1 MEDNTLCY
9 ERYKEIIIPAVIMG
23 CLILGFG
30 IYDFIKESRKEKSTS
45 SYQTKCDIGYTLTER
60 KRCITDYFIKAIYFS
75 DSNEKV
81 KLISDNYNINKI
93 KKLIIDGE
101 SITPEKTYTFN
112 EKGNHTIYI
121 SFYDYSNTSLLNMN
135 EGNGIFSDIDNL
147 IEVNFSDYFSLNYP
161 DVRFYAMFNNFKN
174 LKSVDLSN
182 IQLNYNYYSY
192 YNSTNRFS
200 SEYFKIMDSMFNNC
214 MNLTFVNF
222 SNLFPILQ
230 AKYMFNNCISLNEI
244 DISKTRIACTFALDL
259 SYMFSN
265 CISLKSIKLPNI
277 FCEWSNIN
285 ISYMFYNFS
294 SLSTLKFNFDFIN
307 LPLDMSYFCAYC
319 ISLKN
324 FNLYFDLYKDIGNN
338 SIKGG
343 FKNCSSLTSIH
354 LGINNSF
361 TDMSYLFYGCT
372 SLISITTSPL
382 TNGIKYM
389 NYMFY
394 DCHSLK
400 NWNNVFSVGSI
411 SITDMSFMFSGCSNL
426 TSVDFSLY
434 NTNNINN
441 YEGIFYNCHNLTYV
455 DISSFKNNNLP
466 SSKLSIF
473 DDNYSSNI
481 TIIINNDFLSKTK
494 IPSNSKIEIKQ

>member
-1 MEDNTLCY
+1 MDQNKTIQEFFEENEIDEKGITIDVEDNIPCY

-121 SFYDYSNTSLLNMN
+121 SFNDYSNASLLNMN

-161 DVRFYAMFNNFKN
+161 DVRFYAMFNNCKN

-200 SEYFKIMDSMFNNC
+200 SEYFKIMDYMFNNC

-230 AKYMFNNCISLNEI
+230 AKYMFNNCISLYEI

-277 FCEWSNIN
+277 FCE
-285 ISYMFYNFS
+285 
-294 SLSTLKFNFDFIN
+294 
-307 LPLDMSYFCAYC
+307 
-319 ISLKN
+319 
-324 FNLYFDLYKDIGNN
+324 
-338 SIKGG
+338 
-343 FKNCSSLTSIH
+343 
-354 LGINNSF
+354 
-361 TDMSYLFYGCT
+361 
-372 SLISITTSPL
+372 
-382 TNGIKYM
+382 
-389 NYMFY
+389 
-394 DCHSLK
+394 
-400 NWNNVFSVGSI
+400 
-411 SITDMSFMFSGCSNL
+411 
-426 TSVDFSLY
+426 
-434 NTNNINN
+434 
-441 YEGIFYNCHNLTYV
+441 
-455 DISSFKNNNLP
+455 
-466 SSKLSIF
+466 
-473 DDNYSSNI
+473 
-481 TIIINNDFLSKTK
+481 
-494 IPSNSKIEIKQ
+494 

>member
-1 MEDNTLCY
+1 M
-9 ERYKEIIIPAVIMG
+9 
-23 CLILGFG
+23 
-30 IYDFIKESRKEKSTS
+30 
-45 SYQTKCDIGYTLTER
+45 
-60 KRCITDYFIKAIYFS
+60 
-75 DSNEKV
+75 
-81 KLISDNYNINKI
+81 
-93 KKLIIDGE
+93 
-101 SITPEKTYTFN
+101 
-112 EKGNHTIYI
+112 
-121 SFYDYSNTSLLNMN
+121 
-135 EGNGIFSDIDNL
+135 
-147 IEVNFSDYFSLNYP
+147 
-161 DVRFYAMFNNFKN
+161 
-174 LKSVDLSN
+174 
-182 IQLNYNYYSY
+182 
-192 YNSTNRFS
+192 
-200 SEYFKIMDSMFNNC
+200 
-214 MNLTFVNF
+214 
-222 SNLFPILQ
+222 
-230 AKYMFNNCISLNEI
+230 
-244 DISKTRIACTFALDL
+244 
-259 SYMFSN
+259 
-265 CISLKSIKLPNI
+265 PNI

-285 ISYMFYNFS
+285 ISYMFYNCS

-319 ISLKN
+319 TSLKN

-434 NTNNINN
+434 NT
-441 YEGIFYNCHNLTYV
+441 
-455 DISSFKNNNLP
+455 
-466 SSKLSIF
+466 
-473 DDNYSSNI
+473 
-481 TIIINNDFLSKTK
+481 K
-494 IPSNSKIEIKQ
+494 I